1 MRRNVMSKL
10 PIRSLIA
17 TPLLAIAML
26 AATSPTRAQDVA
38 QQEDEEDYADIIVT
52 SAVRQGGA
60 QDIKHF
66 RSMAISSQT
75 LPRPESLT
83 LEGLMGEHDLT
94 LPADRQCD
102 QLFCLV
108 AHSMEASLPTRP
120 DDRLFVGL
128 GFASNIDA
136 ESWRREPLSIMAIV
150 DRSGSM
156 TGRPIEA
163 VKASLRQMANELGP
177 NDRLGIAIYGTS
189 SLVHLA
195 PTAVAGNREQIL
207 RSIDAIAIDGS
218 TNLEAGLKMG
228 YDAAMREASAFKGK
242 TRMMLFTDE
251 QPNTGNTDSGTFM
264 GIAND
269 ASRHGIGMTTIGV
282 GVQYDGALATKISSV
297 RGGNV
302 FFVTSS
308 DDGKALF
315 QKEFRNMVSEVAHD
329 VTITMS
335 PRSGYQVTGV
345 FGVPDG
351 LMTEGKDGA
360 VSVTVPTAFLSSSGG
375 GIFASL
381 GKSSDHKQLPVK
393 NVFDGAPLMEIDLSY
408 VAATDG
414 RQGHDRLAV
423 AAPDAKPAQRLA
435 LAQQLVDEYLVLNA
449 ATTAYHH
456 DGNAKKAFLLLDG
469 LGNRMASSSFA
480 DLKGERE
487 LVTEMREKA
496 ALFAGYGGEVPVAMR
511 PMQALGKWRVLS
523 NTGVKDLSRGD
534 IIELNDDEEFITY
547 FKKPLRGDDEMYQ
560 EFQINGRQIYVP
572 SGNLM
577 VDYAVSGNKMYLT
590 TADGFVRIVLQR
602 AGDVEVAS

>member
-1 MRRNVMSKL
+1 MSKL
-10 PIRSLIA
+10 PVRSLIA
-17 TPLLAIAML
+17 QPLLAVALLSVM
-26 AATSPTRAQDVA
+26 APTRAQDAV
-38 QQEDEEDYADIIVT
+38 QQEDEEEYSDIIVT
-52 SAVRQGGA
+52 SSVRQGGA

-66 RSMAISSQT
+66 RSMAISGQT

-94 LPADRQCD
+94 LPAERKCE

-108 AHSMEASLPTRP
+108 AHSIEASLPTRP

-136 ESWRREPLSIMAIV
+136 DSWRREPISLMAIV

-156 TGRPIEA
+156 GGAPITA
-163 VKASLRQMANELGP
+163 VKASLRQMVAELGSQ
-177 NDRLGIAIYGTS
+177 DRMGIAIYGTN

-195 PTAVAGNREQIL
+195 PVAVDGNKEDIL
-207 RSIDAIAIDGS
+207 KAIDAIAIDGS

-228 YDAAMREASAFKGK
+228 YDAALRESTAFKGK

-264 GIAND
+264 GIATE
-269 ASRHGIGMTTIGV
+269 ASRQGIGMTTIGV

-302 FFVTSS
+302 FFVTSP

-315 QKEFRNMVSEVAHD
+315 EKEFRNMVSEVAHD
-329 VTITMS
+329 VTITLS
-335 PRSGYQVTGV
+335 PRSGYRITGV

-360 VSVTVPTAFLSSSGG
+360 VSVTVPTAFLSSNGG

-381 GKSSDHKQLPVK
+381 GKSSDRKQSPAK

-408 VAATDG
+408 VAATTG
-414 RQGHDRLAV
+414 RQGHDRLSV
-423 AAPDAKPAQRLA
+423 AAPDAKPAARLA
-435 LAQQLVDEYLVLNA
+435 LAQHLVDEYLVLNA

-456 DGNAKKAFLLLDG
+456 DGNARQAYALLDG
-469 LGNRMASSSFA
+469 LGKRLASSSFA
-480 DLKGERE
+480 ELKSERA
-487 LVTEMREKA
+487 LITGMRQKA
-496 ALFAGYGGEVPVAMR
+496 ALFAGYGGEVPEAMR

-523 NTGVKDLSRGD
+523 LTGVKDLSRGD
-534 IIELNDDEEFITY
+534 IIEMNENQEFITR
-547 FKKPLRGDDEMYQ
+547 FKTPLRGDDEMYQ
-560 EFQINGRQIYVP
+560 DFQINGREIYVP

-577 VDYAVSGNKMYLT
+577 VDYAVSGDKLYLT

-602 AGDVEVAS
+602 AGKVDFGS

>member
-1 MRRNVMSKL
+1 MSKL
-10 PIRSLIA
+10 PRHSLIA
-17 TPLLAIAML
+17 KPLLAIAL
-26 AATSPTRAQDVA
+26 LSVVVSTRAQDAA
-38 QQEDEEDYADIIVT
+38 QQEDEEQYSEIIVT
-52 SAVRQGGA
+52 SSVRQGGA

-66 RSMAISSQT
+66 RSMAISAQT

-83 LEGLMGEHDLT
+83 LEGLMGEHDLA
-94 LPADRQCD
+94 LPAERKCD

-136 ESWRREPLSIMAIV
+136 ESWRREPISVMAIV

-156 TGRPIEA
+156 SGAPIAA
-163 VKASLRQMANELGP
+163 VKASLRQMVAELGP
-177 NDRLGIAIYGTS
+177 QDRLGIAIYGTN

-195 PTAVAGNREQIL
+195 PVAVEGNKDHIL
-207 RSIDAIAIDGS
+207 KSIDAIAIDGS

-228 YDAAMREASAFKGK
+228 YDAALREAAAFKGR

-264 GIAND
+264 GIARE
-269 ASRHGIGMTTIGV
+269 ASRQGIGMTTIGV

-302 FFVTSS
+302 FFVTSP
-308 DDGKALF
+308 DDGKAVF
-315 QKEFRNMVSEVAHD
+315 EKEFRNMVSEVAHD

-335 PRSGYQVTGV
+335 PRSGYRITGV

-360 VSVTVPTAFLSSSGG
+360 VSVTVPTAFLSSNGG

-381 GKSSDHKQLPVK
+381 GKSSDRKQLPAK

-408 VAATDG
+408 VAATG
-414 RQGHDRLAV
+414 RQGHDKLSV
-423 AAPDAKPAQRLA
+423 SAPGATPAPRLA
-435 LAQQLVDEYLVLNA
+435 LAQHLVDEYLVLDA
-449 ATTAYHH
+449 ATKAYHH
-456 DGNAKKAFLLLDG
+456 EGNARKAYALLEGLDK
-469 LGNRMASSSFA
+469 RMASSSFA
-480 DLKGERE
+480 ELKSERE
-487 LVTEMREKA
+487 LVNGMRQKA
-496 ALFAGYGGEVPVAMR
+496 ALFAGYGGEVPEEMR
-511 PMQALGKWRVLS
+511 PMQAMGKWRVLS
-523 NTGVKDLSRGD
+523 LTGVKDLSRGD
-534 IIELNDDEEFITY
+534 IIELTDDEEFITH
-547 FKKPLRGDDEMYQ
+547 FKTPLRGDDEMYQ

-577 VDYAVSGNKMYLT
+577 VDYAVSGDKMYLT

-602 AGDVEVAS
+602 AGRVDIAS